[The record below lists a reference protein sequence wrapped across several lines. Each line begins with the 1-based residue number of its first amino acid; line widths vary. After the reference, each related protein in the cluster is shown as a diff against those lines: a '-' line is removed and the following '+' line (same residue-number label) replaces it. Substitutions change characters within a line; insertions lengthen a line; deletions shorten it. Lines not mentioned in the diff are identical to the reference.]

1 MKLLS
6 TSKLASAGLA
16 AALATFFV
24 LSSFATA
31 DAHYRRYRHN
41 HRSGAGVAAGIIA
54 GAIIGGAIIAGS
66 RSSRQVRRHRHRHT
80 HYNRRGRVIKRHRHR
95 HNRRHHR

>member
-16 AALATFFV
+16 AILATFFV
-24 LSSFATA
+24 LSSFTAA
-31 DAHYRRYRHN
+31 DARHRYRH
-41 HRSGAGVAAGIIA
+41 RGGAVAAGIIA

-66 RSSRQVRRHRHRHT
+66 RSRSRSRSRARVHRHRHN
-80 HYNRRGRVIKRHRHR
+80 HYNRRGRVIRRHTHR

>member
-16 AALATFFV
+16 VTLATFFV
-24 LSSFATA
+24 LSSFVTA
-31 DAHYRRYRHN
+31 DAHWRRYRHN

-54 GAIIGGAIIAGS
+54 GAIIGGAIVAGS
-66 RSSRQVRRHRHRHT
+66 RSRSRARVHRHRHSHRNRRGRIIRRHRH
-80 HYNRRGRVIKRHRHR
+80 NHRHR
-95 HNRRHHR
+95 HHR